1 MRNWPASLFEKKSRL
16 TDQQRAR
23 LNAWKAIT
31 PSALS
36 APINEM
42 RCVIVDVETS
52 GLNLMK
58 DRLISIG
65 AIAMVNGKIAMGDS
79 FYVVLQQPVVSN
91 KENILL
97 HGIGGS
103 AQKEGVPAIDALLSF
118 LEYLGK
124 DPLVA
129 FHVVFDQTM
138 IRRAISQYLHF
149 SFKRSWLDLAYIMP
163 ALYTELANRLRTLD
177 DWNGHFDIGND
188 ARHNAL
194 SDAIVTAQLLQVA
207 IIQASKKKKISKFS
221 EYMDLEKSQRWLNSQ
236 SSYKVH

>member
-1 MRNWPASLFEKKSRL
+1 VRHWLAGLFENKSRL

-23 LNAWKAIT
+23 LDDWKKIT
-31 PSALS
+31 PSALTV
-36 APINEM
+36 PVNEM

-103 AQKEGVPAIDALLSF
+103 AQKEGVPAIDALLNF

-149 SFKRSWLDLAYIMP
+149 SFKHSWLDLAYIMP
-163 ALYTELANRLRTLD
+163 ALNTGLAERLRTLD
-177 DWNGHFDIGND
+177 DWNGHFSIGND

-194 SDAIVTAQLLQVA
+194 ADAMVTAQLFQVA
-207 IIQASKKKKISKFS
+207 LAQADKKKVCTFS
-221 EYMDLEKSQRWLNSQ
+221 EFMDLEKSQRWLNSQ

>member
-1 MRNWPASLFEKKSRL
+1 VRNWLARFFENKSKL
-16 TDQQRAR
+16 TLQQRAR
-23 LNAWKAIT
+23 LDAWNKIT
-31 PSALS
+31 PPALTV
-36 APINEM
+36 PLKEM

-65 AIAMVNGKIAMGDS
+65 AIAMINGKIAMGDS

-103 AQKEGVPAIDALLSF
+103 AQKEGVPAVEALLNF

-138 IRRAISQYLHF
+138 IRRAISHYLQYT
-149 SFKRSWLDLAYIMP
+149 FKRPWLDLAYIMP
-163 ALYTELANRLRTLD
+163 ALNSALANRLRTLD
-177 DWNGHFDIGND
+177 DWNGHFAIGND

-207 IIQASKKKKISKFS
+207 LTQASKKKIGKFS
-221 EYMDLEKSQRWLNSQ
+221 EFMDLEKSQRWLNSQ

>member
-1 MRNWPASLFEKKSRL
+1 VRHWLAKLFGNKLNLTEQQLLRL
-16 TDQQRAR
+16 Q
-23 LNAWKAIT
+23 AWKNLPPT
-31 PSALS
+31 ALS
-36 APINEM
+36 NSVSEM
-42 RCVIVDVETS
+42 RCVVVDVETS

-65 AIAMVNGKIAMGDS
+65 AIAVVNGQIALADS
-79 FYVVLQQPVVSN
+79 FYIVLQQETASN

-103 AQKEGVPAIDALLSF
+103 AQTDGVPPVDALLSF

-138 IRRAISQYLHF
+138 IRRSISQYMGV
-149 SFKRSWLDLAYIMP
+149 SFKHPWLDMAYIMP
-163 ALYTELANRLRTLD
+163 ALNARLADRLRTLD
-177 DWNGHFDIGND
+177 DWNGHFDIHNE

-194 SDAIVTAQLLQVA
+194 ADAMVTAQLFQVGLA
-207 IIQASKKKKISKFS
+207 QARNKSIFNFAGL
-221 EYMDLEKSQRWLNSQ
+221 MDLEISQRWLNSQ

>member
-1 MRNWPASLFEKKSRL
+1 VRHWLARLFENKVLL
-16 TDQQRAR
+16 TDRQRAR
-23 LNAWKAIT
+23 LDAWKEIT
-31 PSALS
+31 PPPLTV
-36 APINEM
+36 PVNEM

-65 AIAMVNGKIAMGDS
+65 AIAMVNGKISMGDS
-79 FYVVLQQPVVSN
+79 FYVVLQQPVVSDR
-91 KENILL
+91 ENILL

-103 AQKEGVPAIDALLSF
+103 AQKEGVPAIDALLNF

-149 SFKRSWLDLAYIMP
+149 SFKQSWLDLAYIMP
-163 ALYTELANRLRTLD
+163 ALNTGLAERLRTLD
-177 DWNGHFDIGND
+177 DWNGHFKIGND

-194 SDAIVTAQLLQVA
+194 ADALVTAQLFQVA
-207 IIQASKKKKISKFS
+207 LAQAVKKKIYTFS
-221 EYMDLEKSQRWLNSQ
+221 EFMDLEKSQRWLNSQ

>member
-1 MRNWPASLFEKKSRL
+1 MRQWLARFLGNKHVLTPEQQSRL
-16 TDQQRAR
+16 EAWRKIPPSP
-23 LNAWKAIT
+23 LNI
-31 PSALS
+31 SV
-36 APINEM
+36 NEM
-42 RCVIVDVETS
+42 RCVVVDVESS

-65 AIAMVNGKIAMGDS
+65 AIAVVNGRVALGDS
-79 FYVVLQQPVVSN
+79 FYIVLQQASASH

-97 HGIGGS
+97 HGIGGL
-103 AQKEGVPAIDALLSF
+103 AQIEGVPPVDALLDF

-138 IRRAISQYLHF
+138 IRKALGQYLRMTFNHP
-149 SFKRSWLDLAYIMP
+149 WLDMAYIMP
-163 ALYTELANRLRTLD
+163 ALNPILSQRLRTLD
-177 DWNGHFDIGND
+177 DWNGHFDIHND

-194 SDAIVTAQLLQVA
+194 ADAIVTAQLFQVA
-207 IIQASKKKKISKFS
+207 LSQARKKSMNGFKELI
-221 EYMDLEKSQRWLNSQ
+221 DLENSQRWLNSQ